1 MLASFFPWP
10 SCPIWVMS
18 KAQIGNL
25 LFFSKSDFCLRRR
38 HYFIYQG
45 CSCKYNSKKWPGKER
60 WGPRILCM
68 LRKTV
73 ESKQTVEECPPISLT
88 WSSPYLLFSE
98 IGFFQRYYRYSS
110 LLYLVHCSNSFIFS
124 RLSLS
129 WAKEH
134 SAENY
139 FLNIN

>member
-1 MLASFFPWP
+1 MHPFSLDPHAPYGWCQKPRLETYCFLASL
-10 SCPIWVMS
+10 I
-18 KAQIGNL
+18 
-25 LFFSKSDFCLRRR
+25 FSSEEDIISSIKVA
-38 HYFIYQG
+38 H
-45 CSCKYNSKKWPGKER
+45 CKYNTKKWPGKE
-60 WGPRILCM
+60 WWEPRILCM

-98 IGFFQRYYRYSS
+98 ICFFQRYYRYSS